1 MSIIASR
8 RHFGLDIGHPRVEVV
23 RGEVVTGLQQ
33 SAACWAGLARC
44 TDGVEPGLGSSF
56 IQPSY
61 SHDLS
66 PRIEMAI
73 FMKIN
78 CSSVIA
84 H

>member
-8 RHFGLDIGHPRVEVV
+8 RRFGLVIKGLRV
-23 RGEVVTGLQQ
+23 EVVTGLQQ
-33 SAACWAGLARC
+33 CRGWAGQVQLMEWSLARAHLLYNHH
-44 TDGVEPGLGSSF
+44 TAE
-56 IQPSY
+56 
-61 SHDLS
+61 HDLS
-66 PRIEMAI
+66 PGIEMAI

>member
-8 RHFGLDIGHPRVEVV
+8 RRFGLVIKGIRGL
-23 RGEVVTGLQQ
+23 RWYGEVGTGMQR
-33 SAACWAGLARC
+33 SAGAGLARC
-44 TDGVEPGLGSSF
+44 TDGVEPGPGSSL
-56 IQPSY
+56 Y
-61 SHDLS
+61 NHHTAEHDLS
-66 PRIEMAI
+66 PGIEMAI